1 MEILGVR
8 MDNLTKREI
17 LEKVESFLEDSVQRY
32 IVTPNSEFLVRA
44 QEDEEFME
52 ILNKADLAT
61 SDSIGLIFASWFL
74 GKPLKGRFAGVDLME
89 QICREAVQKK
99 WQILLVGGEEGV
111 AQKTAEVLRENY
123 LGLLIEEIND
133 LEFAQYSTE
142 RPSVLFVALGAP
154 KQEKWIACNLK
165 KNPSINLA
173 MGVGGA
179 FDFISG
185 RVSRAPKFLRYVGM
199 EWAWRLSVQPWRAR
213 RIFNAV
219 IKFPWLVIRGK

>member
-8 MDNLTKREI
+8 TDNLTKRKV
-17 LEKVESFLEDSVQRY
+17 LEKIESFLEDDIQRY

-44 QEDEEFME
+44 QEDEKFRK
-52 ILNKADLAT
+52 ILNESDLAVP
-61 SDSIGLIFASWFL
+61 DGIGLVFASWYL
-74 GKPLKGRFAGVDLME
+74 GDPLKKRFTGVDLME

-99 WQILLVGGEEGV
+99 WQILLVGGEEGI

-123 LGLLIEEIND
+123 SGLLIEEIND
-133 LEFAQYSTE
+133 LEFDKYSTE
-142 RPSVLFVALGAP
+142 QPSVLFVALGAP
-154 KQEKWIACNLK
+154 KQEKWIARNFK

-173 MGVGGA
+173 IGVGGA

-185 RVSRAPKFLRYVGM
+185 NVKRAPKFLRYIGM
-199 EWAWRLSVQPWRAR
+199 EWAWRLSIQPWRAK

-219 IKFPWLVIRGK
+219 VVFPWLVVRGK